1 MHKVITCFC
10 AILIIVISPV
20 FSFDSK
26 AKSTLRSSSFNDWYD
41 SARFSSKLS
50 PRLNGLLGK
59 MEDMGANRD
68 NIESLSPEDLSNQ
81 LVKIDKKGNVQV
93 VIDYND
99 LDERNLER
107 LSALG
112 LETEI
117 VNEKYQIIQ
126 GWLPFD
132 KIEEAGELGFISKI
146 APPAYGYPR
155 IGSVTTE
162 GDQIMGSDLARETF
176 GVDGSGIKVGVI
188 SNGLDSLTDSQMTG
202 DMPESIDVGDP
213 GSGDEG
219 TAMLEIVHDI
229 APGAEL
235 AFHNGTTRPNFIE
248 AINYFRNHGV
258 DIIVDDLGFLSEPF
272 FQDGS
277 IAQEAS
283 EAVNDGIVFISA
295 AGNDA
300 ERHYQALFVDTDQED
315 SEVNFHDFGAAAGEA
330 SKIGMTVAV
339 PGNTSSI
346 VVLQWTNQFG
356 SSSDDY
362 DLYLVDSETAD
373 VIAMSIDQQDGDDD
387 PIEVAGLENT
397 SGSMQFYEIVIDK
410 FSGEDQT
417 LEIFFNVSGTPT
429 EFNVPENS
437 VYGHP
442 AAQGVMSVGATNNG
456 EVDFFSSHGPSSI
469 YFDPVVTLSSEQSAR
484 AAPLLQDRN
493 TPTIAAP
500 NRVSTTAPGFANFAG
515 TSAAAPHVAG
525 VAALVMQ
532 GLGLGAEVASLN
544 RDESNL
550 VAVKQVDEVRDII
563 TGTADDISPAGY
575 DNASGFGSINAYAA
589 VEEALAQ
596 SGIDPGDGGGGDG
609 DSGDGQ
615 QDGSNGGGG
624 GGGCS
629 IQGTA
634 ATGTALTNT
643 IIFLIP
649 LLIFSVILVRKRV
662 Q

>member
-1 MHKVITCFC
+1 MHKLITGFC
-10 AILIIVISPV
+10 AILIIVLSPV
-20 FSFDSK
+20 FSFDSE
-26 AKSTLRSSSFNDWYD
+26 AESTLRSSSFSDWHE
-41 SARFSSKLS
+41 SSRFSSKLS

-59 MEDMGANRD
+59 MEDMGASRD

-81 LVKIDKKGNVQV
+81 LVKVDKKGNVQV

-99 LDERNLER
+99 LDEGNLER

-132 KIEEAGELGFISKI
+132 SIEQAGELGFVSKI

-188 SNGLDSLTDSQMTG
+188 SNGIDSLTDSQMTG
-202 DMPESIDVGDP
+202 DLPESIDVGDA

-283 EAVNDGIVFISA
+283 KAVDDGIVFISA

-300 ERHYQALFVDTDQED
+300 ERHYQALFSD
-315 SEVNFHDFGAAAGEA
+315 SGPCIEGSEGSCHDFGLAAGEE
-330 SKIGMTVAV
+330 SDIGMTIAI
-339 PGNTSSI
+339 PGNRRSV

-356 SSSDDY
+356 SASDDY

-373 VIAMSIDQQDGDDD
+373 VIASSVDVQDGDDD
-387 PIEVAGLENT
+387 PLEVAEVENT
-397 SGSMQFYEIVIDK
+397 SGSTQFYEIVIDK

-429 EFNVPENS
+429 EFNVTENS

-442 AAQGVMSVGATNNG
+442 TAPGVISVAATNNG
-456 EVDFFSSHGPSSI
+456 EVDFFSSQGPSSI
-469 YFDPVVTLSSEQSAR
+469 FFNPVITVSSENSER
-484 AAPLLQDRN
+484 AASLLEDRD
-493 TPTIAAP
+493 TPTISAP

-525 VAALVMQ
+525 VTALVMQ
-532 GLGLGAEVASLN
+532 GLGLGAEVASQN
-544 RDESNL
+544 REESDL

-596 SGIDPGDGGGGDG
+596 SGIDPGDG

-624 GGGCS
+624 GGCS
-629 IQGTA
+629 INGTA

-643 IIFLIP
+643 IILLLP

>member
-1 MHKVITCFC
+1 MHKVITGFC
-10 AILIIVISPV
+10 AILIIVLSPV
-20 FSFDSK
+20 FSFDSE
-26 AKSTLRSSSFNDWYD
+26 AESTLRSSSFNDWHT
-41 SARFSSKLS
+41 SSGFSSKLS

-59 MEDMGANRD
+59 MEEMGANRD
-68 NIESLSPEDLSNQ
+68 NIESLSPEDLSNK

-93 VIDYND
+93 VINYNE
-99 LDERNLER
+99 LDEGNMER

-132 KIEEAGELGFISKI
+132 SIEEAGELGFISKI

-188 SNGLDSLTDSQMTG
+188 SNGIDSVADSQMTG
-202 DMPESIDVGDP
+202 DLPESIDVGDA

-219 TAMLEIVHDI
+219 TAMLEIVYDI

-277 IAQEAS
+277 IAQEVS
-283 EAVNDGIVFISA
+283 EAVDEGIVFISA

-300 ERHYQALFVDTDQED
+300 ERHYQALFMDTDPED
-315 SEVNFHDFGAAAGEA
+315 FEVNFHDFGEAAEEE

-339 PGNTSSI
+339 PGNTNSI

-356 SSSDDY
+356 SASDDY

-373 VIAMSIDQQDGDDD
+373 VIAMSVDLQDGDDD

-397 SGSMQFYEIVIDK
+397 SDSTQFYEIVIDK
-410 FSGEDQT
+410 FSGVEQT

-429 EFNVPENS
+429 EFNVAENS

-442 AAQGVMSVGATNNG
+442 AAPGVISVAATNNG
-456 EVDFFSSHGPSSI
+456 DIDFFSSHGPSSI
-469 YFDPVVTLSSEQSAR
+469 YFDPVVTVSSEPSDR
-484 AAPLLQDRN
+484 AASLLQDRD

-532 GLGLGAEVASLN
+532 GLGLGADVASLN
-544 RDESNL
+544 RDESDL

-563 TGTADDISPAGY
+563 TGTADDISPEGY

-596 SGIDPGDGGGGDG
+596 SGIDPGDGDDDG

-624 GGGCS
+624 GCS
-629 IQGTA
+629 IHGTA

-643 IIFLIP
+643 IILLIP